1 MSCNVGTHDI
11 QNVSVSSP
19 IPDQVSVTGEFIQ
32 GSRATGVLITA
43 VSETGL
49 EHHLISRNDSGN
61 GIDGVISGLPGDQY
75 TMLPVSV
82 FVVSED
88 GLPFE
93 RTATKPRRI
102 TVENG

>member
-32 GSRATGVLITA
+32 GSRTTGVLITA

-61 GIDGVISGLPGDQY
+61 GIDGVISGLPGGQY
-75 TMLPVSV
+75 TVSV
-82 FVVSED
+82 FVVSKD

-93 RTATKPRRI
+93 RAATKPRRI